1 MKTNLKRL
9 LAVALIAAMSA
20 TAFAS
25 CGNSGSSGSEAS
37 SGEASSSAEA
47 SEETGSSSG
56 VPLVVAYD
64 PFNQKFNPFFSTV
77 QYDTDVSTIC
87 MESLYATDRT
97 GAVVYNGIDGET
109 IAYNGTD
116 YTYTGLSDV
125 TVDQGADTTTYTFK
139 LREGVKFADGEE
151 LTADDVIF
159 SYYVYLDPTYDGL
172 TTLYS
177 EDIVGLN
184 EYRTQTSSAVYEK
197 YNTMYDYFS
206 ANADAGEYGDDLRA
220 DYETAVKTAWTADLQ
235 NTVDYVYSNY
245 GADAAS
251 YMEGIDTAK
260 LDSEDGMK
268 VAFGMVMWG
277 FASYDSGVVT
287 TNDSGKSFDIANG
300 TYPTIEDFYDEAVA
314 KYGNAAAY
322 DDAGE
327 TAVSASVVDNARTDF
342 ISTYGSQDEE
352 MAGEGVPNIE
362 GIKKLDDYTVSV
374 TTNGYSATT
383 IYNLGIKV
391 APMHYYGDASKYDYD
406 NNQFGFDY
414 GDLSGVKANLSPM
427 GSGPYVFDKYENRT
441 VSRTG
446 DLERDIQAQ
455 HEEQGNQS
463 RKEQITIPVSETSE
477 GR

>member
-184 EYRTQTSSAVYEK
+184 E
-197 YNTMYDYFS
+197 
-206 ANADAGEYGDDLRA
+206 
-220 DYETAVKTAWTADLQ
+220 
-235 NTVDYVYSNY
+235 
-245 GADAAS
+245 
-251 YMEGIDTAK
+251 
-260 LDSEDGMK
+260 
-268 VAFGMVMWG
+268 
-277 FASYDSGVVT
+277 
-287 TNDSGKSFDIANG
+287 
-300 TYPTIEDFYDEAVA
+300 
-314 KYGNAAAY
+314 
-322 DDAGE
+322 
-327 TAVSASVVDNARTDF
+327 
-342 ISTYGSQDEE
+342 
-352 MAGEGVPNIE
+352 
-362 GIKKLDDYTVSV
+362 
-374 TTNGYSATT
+374 
-383 IYNLGIKV
+383 
-391 APMHYYGDASKYDYD
+391 
-406 NNQFGFDY
+406 
-414 GDLSGVKANLSPM
+414 
-427 GSGPYVFDKYENRT
+427 
-441 VSRTG
+441 
-446 DLERDIQAQ
+446 
-455 HEEQGNQS
+455 
-463 RKEQITIPVSETSE
+463 
-477 GR
+477 